1 MQRSQGEGS
10 LTFKLRDG
18 RTVLDRLYQD
28 GCAKIRFSKPDEAI
42 LINTAGGITGGDR
55 LSWSIEVPA
64 HGEATITTQASDK
77 VYRTTGSTVA
87 TVATKLVVGPGARL
101 HWLPQE
107 TILFNQSAVERTFEV
122 ELAADSS
129 FLAVESLVFGRL
141 AMGEVMKQVEVH
153 DRWRV
158 TRDHRLLHAENL
170 RIAGSAAD
178 LLARPA
184 IGAYNTAF
192 ATLLLVSRDAEGY
205 VDATRIAIGETGGAT
220 AFDGKLLAR
229 IATSNAYDLRKTVV
243 AAIRALSGGR
253 ALPKVWAL

>member
-1 MQRSQGEGS
+1 MQRSQGKAS
-10 LTFKLRDG
+10 LRFKIRDG
-18 RTVLDRLYQD
+18 RTVLDRLYED
-28 GCAKIRFSKPDEAI
+28 GCAKIRFSKADEAI
-42 LINTAGGITGGDR
+42 LINTAGGLTGGDR
-55 LSWSIEVPA
+55 LSWSIEMPA
-64 HGEATITTQASDK
+64 HSEATITTQASDK
-77 VYRTTGSTVA
+77 FYRAVGSTVA
-87 TVATKLVVGPGARL
+87 RIETKLAVGPGARL

-107 TILFNQSAVERTFEV
+107 AILFSQSAVDRTFDV

-170 RIAGSAAD
+170 RIVGSAVD
-178 LLARPA
+178 LLARTA

-192 ATLLLVSRDAEGY
+192 ATLLLVSQDAEGY
-205 VDATRIAIGETGGAT
+205 VDAARTTIGDAGGAS

-229 IATSNAYDLRKTVV
+229 IAGSNAYELRKTVV
-243 AAIRALSGGR
+243 SVVRALSGGR